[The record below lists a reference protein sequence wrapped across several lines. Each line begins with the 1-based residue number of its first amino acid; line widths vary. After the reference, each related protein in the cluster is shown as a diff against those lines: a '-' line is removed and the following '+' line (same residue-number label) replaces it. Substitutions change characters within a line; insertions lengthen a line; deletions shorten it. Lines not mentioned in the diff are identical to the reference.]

1 MHGKTL
7 IRAVALAGLAVWC
20 GTRPAQ
26 AWIFGDKKDEAAK
39 KGAPG
44 QVVMPPTAPAAPAVV
59 GAAPASESRIAPA
72 SSASTVPAPSESRL
86 VARPHMR
93 FTNPD
98 DEKQLLTFIN
108 ARRRA
113 QEDFVVVTRLIEEKN
128 LEIRTFNQQM
138 NELFGIDPDLNYQFD
153 ADTGA
158 IFQLVL
164 KPGLTEEQK
173 RQTSINADQLK
184 DFYDFTTLRTLTNE
198 VERTRFMRLAAG
210 KQLASDQI
218 RVLLLLQNEK
228 EIENTTLHEEMA
240 SRYAISMDREY
251 RYDDD
256 SKTLFELVL
265 VPKDFVEPTAADVA
279 PKKSN

>member
-1 MHGKTL
+1 MAAWLGSM
-7 IRAVALAGLAVWC
+7 
-20 GTRPAQ
+20 PAQ
-26 AWIFGDKKDEAAK
+26 AWIFGEKKDADTK
-39 KGAPG
+39 KGAPA
-44 QVVMPPTAPAAPAVV
+44 QVVMPPTAPVASAV
-59 GAAPASESRIAPA
+59 PASEVAPVSRIAPA
-72 SSASTVPAPSESRL
+72 NKAASVPAPAESRL

-138 NELFGIDPDLNYQFD
+138 NELFGIDPELNYQFD

-173 RQTSINADQLK
+173 RQTSISADQLK
-184 DFYDFTTLRTLTNE
+184 EFYDFTTLRTLTNE
-198 VERTRFMRLAAG
+198 TERTRFMRLAAG

-228 EIENTTLHEEMA
+228 EIENTTLHEEMVT
-240 SRYAISMDREY
+240 RYAISMDREY

-256 SKTLFELVL
+256 SKTLL
-265 VPKDFVEPTAADVA
+265 
-279 PKKSN
+279 

>member
-1 MHGKTL
+1 MMRVG
-7 IRAVALAGLAVWC
+7 VMAGLSGLLLVA
-20 GTRPAQ
+20 PAH
-26 AWIFGDKKDEAAK
+26 AWIFGDKDKGDEDK
-39 KGAPG
+39 QKGKPAE
-44 QVVMPPTAPAAPAVV
+44 VVMPPSAPVSAP
-59 GAAPASESRIAPA
+59 PAESRIAPVRTA
-72 SSASTVPAPSESRL
+72 ATNAPAESRL
-86 VARPHMR
+86 LARPHMR
-93 FTNPD
+93 FTKPE

-113 QEDFVVVTRLIEEKN
+113 QEDYAVVTRLIEEKN
-128 LEIRTFNQQM
+128 LEIRTFNLQM
-138 NELFGIDPDLNYQFD
+138 KEQFGIDPELNYQFD

-158 IFQLVL
+158 ILQLTM

-173 RQTSINADQLK
+173 RQTTINAEQLK

-228 EIENTTLHEEMA
+228 EIENNTLHEEMA
-240 SRYAISMDREY
+240 TRYAISMDREY
-251 RYDDD
+251 RYDND

-265 VPKDFVEPTAADVA
+265 VPKDYVEPTADEKA